1 MFGFGRLEHGLSF
14 FLRGVENGKYLG
26 GGTFHARLASFA
38 QAVEDAHRERGL
50 ARDPYDTW
58 IARAQR
64 VRQIRNDMVHGRWVP
79 DPGSMTIANVLLS
92 ADAGEQR
99 TVAYALS
106 DLEQIERD
114 VSQLH
119 RDLSKLVMRREL

>member
-1 MFGFGRLEHGLSF
+1 
-14 FLRGVENGKYLG
+14 
-26 GGTFHARLASFA
+26 
-38 QAVEDAHRERGL
+38 
-50 ARDPYDTW
+50 
-58 IARAQR
+58 
-64 VRQIRNDMVHGRWVP
+64 MVHGRWVP